1 MERRLEVMNMLSN
14 LDGEEKDT
22 ENCNHAS
29 FGCLFPPLFSQCSVA
44 HIQLLWIHRETYSL
58 QPTPSTSRWC
68 VFLNRESCLKE
79 NIQVGFFLHSV
90 AVFRF

>member
-29 FGCLFPPLFSQCSVA
+29 FGCLFPPLFSMQCGTHSASLDTQRDLQSAAHTFYQQVVRVLKQRVLFERKHPGRFFLTQCCSV
-44 HIQLLWIHRETYSL
+44 
-58 QPTPSTSRWC
+58 
-68 VFLNRESCLKE
+68 
-79 NIQVGFFLHSV
+79 
-90 AVFRF
+90 